1 MKPAMLNALHNNPP
15 PPLPHKR
22 QIFLDWLRIIAFAL
36 LVVYHVGMYYVSW
49 DWHIKSPQASAAL
62 EPWMRLLS
70 PWRLGLLFLV
80 SGAATSFMLLRQ
92 GASGETLRTRAKRL
106 LIPLLLGIFV
116 IVPPQ
121 AFLEVV
127 HKYAYAGGY
136 VDFMRLYLVGY
147 GGFCAKAGHC
157 LILPT
162 WNHLWFLPYLFIYTA
177 LLWLLL
183 RRWPGVLDALAL
195 RLPRVLGHAWLLV
208 LPVVLLA
215 STRYAMVARFP
226 VTHALVDDWFAHTQ
240 FFALFMLGAVLAR
253 ASVMWDRMAQQRW
266 VALLLAVVAWAMLVV
281 MSPATLRPLLYSVQ
295 QWCAIVAALGFARRF
310 LNHDS
315 AARRYL
321 TEAVFPVYIL
331 HQTLTIL
338 LAQALLGAALPAR
351 IEGPLLVVT
360 TFVLSFAGFEVVRRV
375 RWARPLFGLNSPHHQ
390 RTSASVKASA
400 GDTG

>member
-1 MKPAMLNALHNNPP
+1 MHTAQNPTR
-15 PPLPHKR
+15 H
-22 QIFLDWLRIIAFAL
+22 IFLDWLRIIAFAL
-36 LVVYHVGMYYVSW
+36 LVIYHVGMYYVSW
-49 DWHIKSPQASAAL
+49 DWHIKSPHAGTAL

-92 GASGETLRTRAKRL
+92 GASGVLLRTRAKRL

-121 AFLEVV
+121 AFFEVM

-136 VDFMRLYLVGY
+136 LDFMRLYLSGY
-147 GGFCAKAGHC
+147 GGFCAQVGHC

-162 WNHLWFLPYLFIYTA
+162 WNHLWFLPYLFVYTA
-177 LLWLLL
+177 VLWLLL
-183 RRWPGVLDALAL
+183 RRWPNMLDALAL
-195 RLPRVLGHAWLLV
+195 RLPHALAGAWLLA

-215 STRYAMVARFP
+215 ITRYAMVARFP
-226 VTHALVDDWFAHTQ
+226 VSHALVDDWFAHTH
-240 FFALFMLGAVLAR
+240 FFALFVFGAGLAR
-253 ASVMWDRMAQQRW
+253 ARVMWDRMAQQRW
-266 VALLLAVVAWAMLVV
+266 LALLLAVAAWAILVAV
-281 MSPATLRPLLYSVQ
+281 SPANLRPLFYSVQ
-295 QWCAIVAALGFARRF
+295 QWCAIVAAIGFANRH

-338 LAQALLGAALPAR
+338 LAQALLGAALPAGV
-351 IEGPLLVVT
+351 EGALLVVA
-360 TFVLSFAGFEVVRRV
+360 TFVLSFAGFEIARRV
-375 RWARPLFGLNSPHHQ
+375 RWVRPLFGLSAPLHQ
-390 RTSASVKASA
+390 RTSASVNASA
-400 GDTG
+400 GDAG

>member
-1 MKPAMLNALHNNPP
+1 MPDATAPLPP
-15 PPLPHKR
+15 PHTR

-49 DWHIKSPQASAAL
+49 DWHIKSPHATAAL

-80 SGAATSFMLLRQ
+80 SGAATSFMLARQ
-92 GASGETLRTRAKRL
+92 GASGEMLRTRAKRL
-106 LIPLLLGIFV
+106 LIPLLFGIFF

-127 HKYAYAGGY
+127 HKHAYAGGTI
-136 VDFMRLYLVGY
+136 DFMRLYVTGY
-147 GGFCAKAGHC
+147 GGFCVKAGHC

-195 RLPRVLGHAWLLV
+195 RLPRALGGAWLLV
-208 LPVVLLA
+208 LPVALLA
-215 STRYAMVARFP
+215 ISRYAMVERFP
-226 VTHALVDDWFAHTQ
+226 VTHALVDDWFAHVQ
-240 FFALFMLGAVLAR
+240 FFALFMLGAMFAR
-253 ASVMWDRMAQQRW
+253 SSVMWERMKQMRW
-266 VALLLAVVAWAMLVV
+266 VALLLAVVAWAGLVTV
-281 MSPATLRPLLYSVQ
+281 APVVLRPLLYSVQ

-338 LAQALLGAALPAR
+338 LAQALLGAALPAG
-351 IEGPLLVVT
+351 IEGALLVVA
-360 TFVLSFAGFEVVRRV
+360 TFVLSFAGFETVRRV
-375 RWARPLFGLNSPHHQ
+375 RWLRPLFGLNTPPCH
-390 RTSASVKASA
+390 RTSASVKVSSA
-400 GDTG
+400 DTG